1 MEPGSKL
8 TESGSM
14 ILTAHSFLPS
24 LAEIRLGW
32 SLAIEEETEWMVA
45 TLTRL
50 ANRSMIVQASRIQK
64 QNLRKIA
71 QKVTKVTK
79 VLRKRFVSSF
89 VPICDRLPPRTACG
103 SGSRPAVNV
112 SESPRHTR
120 PEGQLAVS
128 FEF

>member
-1 MEPGSKL
+1 
-8 TESGSM
+8 M

-64 QNLRKIA
+64 QKP
-71 QKVTKVTK
+71 QKDRTEGHEGNESAAKEVCFF
-79 VLRKRFVSSF
+79 FVSF
-89 VPICDRLPPRTACG
+89 VPFCDRLPPRTACG
-103 SGSRPAVNV
+103 FWIKAC
-112 SESPRHTR
+112 
-120 PEGQLAVS
+120 GQRK
-128 FEF
+128 

>member
-1 MEPGSKL
+1 
-8 TESGSM
+8 M

-89 VPICDRLPPRTACG
+89 VSFCDRLPPRTACG
-103 SGSRPAVNV
+103 FWIKAC
-112 SESPRHTR
+112 
-120 PEGQLAVS
+120 GQRR
-128 FEF
+128 